1 MPLAT
6 PTAIDGWS
14 NNHSSSHARPAIALD
29 QQESPRTINSR
40 TPTLIGKSPVMK
52 KLFSV
57 IERVA
62 PSEASVLVTGATGT
76 GKELAARAIHELST
90 RRDGPFIDINCSAI
104 PETLIE
110 AELFGHQRGTF
121 TGAHENR
128 SGLFEKASG
137 GTLFLDEVDALNL
150 SAQAKLLRVL
160 QERTVRRIGARA
172 NIAIDVRIISAT
184 NCDLQQAVAEGRFRP
199 DLYYRLRVLPLHVP
213 ELCTRGGDVQL
224 LVDHFLRVK
233 SERNR
238 QPLRKFTDEAMRAL
252 SEYPWPG
259 NVRELENTI
268 EYALAI
274 GLEDELGIADLPPEI
289 MSAQP
294 QPSADDFRQVLQA
307 YMNDMVPLAEIEKRY
322 ILSVLQQFGGN
333 QVRAAAALGI
343 DRSKL
348 YRRLK
353 QYGVMAVRF
362 LQEEDLDGMQL
373 LSRSEEEATERGR
386 AFTIPAPRHSS

>member
-1 MPLAT
+1 MPLAS
-6 PTAIDGWS
+6 PTSFDGWS
-14 NNHSSSHARPAIALD
+14 TTHPNSRRRSGALAID
-29 QQESPRTINSR
+29 NQEPPQTINSK
-40 TPTLIGKSPVMK
+40 TPTLIGQSPVMR

-62 PSEASVLVTGATGT
+62 PTDASVLITGATGT
-76 GKELAARAIHELST
+76 GKELAARAIHEMSP
-90 RRDGPFIDINCSAI
+90 RRDGAFVDINCSAI
-104 PETLIE
+104 PETLVE

-184 NCDLQQAVAEGRFRP
+184 NCDLAQAVAEGRFRP
-199 DLYYRLRVLPLHVP
+199 DLYYRLRVLPLQVP
-213 ELCTRGGDVQL
+213 ELCTRGGDVKL
-224 LVDHFLRVK
+224 LVDHFLKVK
-233 SERNR
+233 SERNG
-238 QPLRKFTDEAMRAL
+238 QPLRSFTDEAMRAL
-252 SEYPWPG
+252 CEYPWPG

-274 GLEDELGIADLPPEI
+274 GLEDQLGIADLPAEI
-289 MSAQP
+289 LHAHP
-294 QPSADDFRQVLQA
+294 QPSAENFRQLLQA
-307 YMNDMVPLAEIEKRY
+307 YMNDTVPLAEIEKRY

-362 LQEEDLDGMQL
+362 IQEEDLDGHQL
-373 LSRSEEEATERGR
+373 RSM
-386 AFTIPAPRHSS
+386 H

>member
-6 PTAIDGWS
+6 PTMFNGWTS
-14 NNHSSSHARPAIALD
+14 DQPDSQGRSVAKSPDPESLQPAGNVK
-29 QQESPRTINSR
+29 S
-40 TPTLIGKSPVMK
+40 PTLVGQSPVMR

-57 IERVA
+57 IQRVA
-62 PSEASVLVTGATGT
+62 PTDASVLITGATGT
-76 GKELAARAIHELST
+76 GKELAARAIHNLSP
-90 RRDGPFIDINCSAI
+90 RHDAAFVDINCSAI

-184 NCDLQQAVAEGRFRP
+184 NCDLAQAVASGRFRP
-199 DLYYRLRVLPLHVP
+199 DLYYRLRVLPLHLP
-213 ELCTRGGDVQL
+213 ELCTRTDDVSL
-224 LVDHFLRVK
+224 LVEHFLRMK
-233 SERNR
+233 SERQGR
-238 QPLRKFTDEAMRAL
+238 TSVPHFSPEAMRTL
-252 SEYPWPG
+252 NEYPWPG
-259 NVRELENTI
+259 NVRELENVI
-268 EYALAI
+268 EYALAL
-274 GLEDELGIADLPPEI
+274 GNGEELGVQDLPLELTESQGQAGAEEI
-289 MSAQP
+289 
-294 QPSADDFRQVLQA
+294 RELLQA
-307 YMNDMVPLAEIEKRY
+307 YMNDAVPLAEIEKRY

-362 LQEEDLDGMQL
+362 LQEEDIGGMQL
-373 LSRSEEEATERGR
+373 LSQSEEAKKQRSRNR
-386 AFTIPAPRHSS
+386 AFTEV

>member
-6 PTAIDGWS
+6 PTAIDGWPTNQTDS
-14 NNHSSSHARPAIALD
+14 LSPSATPVGD
-29 QQESPRTINSR
+29 VEDSPRTNNSR
-40 TPTLIGKSPVMK
+40 TPTLIGQSPVMK

-62 PSEASVLVTGATGT
+62 PTDASVLITGATGT
-76 GKELAARAIHELST
+76 GKELAARAIHDLSP
-90 RRDGPFIDINCSAI
+90 RRDNAFVDINCSAI

-184 NCDLQQAVAEGRFRP
+184 NCDLAQAVAEGRFRP
-199 DLYYRLRVLPLHVP
+199 DLYYRLRVLPLQLP
-213 ELCTRGGDVQL
+213 ELCTRGEDVNL
-224 LVDHFLRVK
+224 LVDHFLRLK
-233 SERNR
+233 AERMG
-238 QPLRKFTDEAMRAL
+238 QEQLRRFTPDAMRAL
-252 SEYPWPG
+252 RDYPWPG
-259 NVRELENTI
+259 NVRELENAI

-274 GLEDELGIADLPPEI
+274 GMDEELGMADLPIEI
-289 MSAQP
+289 ANHV
-294 QPSADDFRQVLQA
+294 PSDLQDFRSVLQA
-307 YMNDMVPLAEIEKRY
+307 YMNDTVPLAEIEKRY
-322 ILSVLQQFGGN
+322 ILTVLQQFGGN

-348 YRRLK
+348 YRRLR
-353 QYGVMAVRF
+353 QYGVKAVKF
-362 LQEEDLDGMQL
+362 FQEEEDPHGLQF
-373 LSRSEEEATERGR
+373 RGGKTTTT
-386 AFTIPAPRHSS
+386 AH

>member
-1 MPLAT
+1 MPLTT
-6 PTAIDGWS
+6 PTAIDGWTTT
-14 NNHSSSHARPAIALD
+14 HSSNRSGPIALD
-29 QQESPRTINSR
+29 YKETHRTSGSK
-40 TPTLIGKSPVMK
+40 TPTLIGQSPVMR

-62 PSEASVLVTGATGT
+62 PTDASVLITGATGT
-76 GKELAARAIHELST
+76 GKELAARAIHDLSP
-90 RRDGPFIDINCSAI
+90 RRDGAFVDINCSAI

-184 NCDLQQAVAEGRFRP
+184 NCDLAQAVAEGRFRP
-199 DLYYRLRVLPLHVP
+199 DLYYRLRVLPLQVP
-213 ELCTRGGDVQL
+213 ELCTRGDDVCL

-233 SERNR
+233 SERNG
-238 QPLRKFTDEAMRAL
+238 QPLRKFTAEAMRAL
-252 SEYPWPG
+252 CEYPWPG

-274 GLEDELGIADLPPEI
+274 GLEEELGIGDLPPEI
-289 MSAQP
+289 LTATP
-294 QPSADDFRQVLQA
+294 QASPDNFKQVLQA
-307 YMNDMVPLAEIEKRY
+307 YMNDTVPLAEIEKRY

-362 LQEEDLDGMQL
+362 IQEEELDGHQL
-373 LSRSEEEATERGR
+373 RS
-386 AFTIPAPRHSS
+386 H